1 MYKYVSIVLRTVSV
15 ILSVIAGTIIGLNM
29 IPVEPID
36 ELPIPIIIF
45 IIMGIVTIILLILQI
60 IAAFFIQNPKFDF
73 TVAVILIFLF
83 MALWALNPDIKL
95 PYICGIISNISLMLG
110 NLKGENDNNNF
121 TYQI

>member
-1 MYKYVSIVLRTVSV
+1 MYKYVSIFLRSV
-15 ILSVIAGTIIGLNM
+15 CVVLSVIAGSIIGLDI
-29 IPVEPID
+29 IPVEPITQ
-36 ELPIPIIIF
+36 LPNDVLLYDMFGIIV
-45 IIMGIVTIILLILQI
+45 IMFLVLQI
-60 IAAFFIQNPKFDF
+60 ISAFFIQNPKFDF

>member
-60 IAAFFIQNPKFDF
+60 IAAFFIQNTKFDF
-73 TVAVILIFLF
+73 VLAIILILMAF
-83 MALWALNPDIKL
+83 ALWALNPDVKF
-95 PYICGIISNISLMLG
+95 PYVCGVISNIVLMLG
-110 NLKGENDNNNF
+110 NLKENKN
-121 TYQI
+121 